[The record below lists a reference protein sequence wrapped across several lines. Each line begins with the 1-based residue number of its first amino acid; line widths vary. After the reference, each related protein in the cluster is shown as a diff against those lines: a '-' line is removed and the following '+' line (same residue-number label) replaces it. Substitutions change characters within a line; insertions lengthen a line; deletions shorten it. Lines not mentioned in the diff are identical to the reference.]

1 MMALSRRSM
10 NRTEVPDV
18 VILRLPLYVRVLT
31 QLLDVGS
38 EVVSSQQLG
47 GLLQMTPAQ
56 IRKDLSYFGRFGK
69 QGRGYNVRFLRVELR
84 RILGL
89 DRKWPAC
96 LVGVGRL
103 GQAIINYSG
112 FAPEGFTIVAAF
124 DRDPDQVGRSIGG
137 VEVRP
142 MSGLKATIA
151 DGNISVGIVSVP
163 AGQAQSVIDLLVAGG
178 VRGILNYAP
187 IAPQVPLSV
196 VLRNIDPVLSLQSM
210 TFYLLPRDD
219 APAPPLTLP

>member
-1 MMALSRRSM
+1 M

-18 VILRLPLYVRVLT
+18 VILRLPLYVRALA
-31 QLLDVGS
+31 QLLAGGAK
-38 EVVSSQQLG
+38 VVSSQQLG
-47 GLLQMTPAQ
+47 SLLQMTPAQ

-69 QGRGYNVRFLRVELR
+69 QGRGYNVRFLRDELR

-89 DRKWPAC
+89 DRKWTAC

-124 DRDPDQVGRSIGG
+124 DRDPEQVGRNIAG

-142 MSGLKATIA
+142 MSDLRATVADREIA
-151 DGNISVGIVSVP
+151 VGIVSVP

-187 IAPQVPLSV
+187 IAPQVPLNV

-210 TFYLLPRDD
+210 TFYLLPLDD
-219 APAPPLTLP
+219 GPALPITLP

>member
-1 MMALSRRSM
+1 M
-10 NRTEVPDV
+10 NRAEVPDV
-18 VILRLPLYVRVLT
+18 VILRLPLYVRALT
-31 QLLDVGS
+31 QLLAAGS
-38 EVVSSQQLG
+38 ELVSSQQLG

-112 FAPEGFTIVAAF
+112 FAPEGFIIVAAF
-124 DRDPDQVGRSIGG
+124 DRDPDQAGRSIGG

-142 MSGLKATIA
+142 MSELRATIA
-151 DGNISVGIVSVP
+151 DGEISVGIVSVP
-163 AGQAQSVIDLLVAGG
+163 AGQAQSVIDLLVAAG

-187 IAPQVPLSV
+187 IAPQVPLNV

-210 TFYLLPRDD
+210 TFYLLPRAN
-219 APAPPLTLP
+219 APAFPLVLP